1 MLSEGKPDYY
11 QEGYEKLAGGGSK
24 CAKRINFIE
33 GKPDYYQEGFEEL
46 ADGSRKDSE
55 RT

>member
-1 MLSEGKPDYY
+1 MCKKNKL
-11 QEGYEKLAGGGSK
+11 KLAGGGSK